1 MTQNETTMI
10 EKDPLTTRAL
20 ERAELEQVEGGS
32 RPMEALSCRFSV
44 ENPTTFTLND
54 AMTARA

>member
-1 MTQNETTMI
+1 MQSESNTFTLQ
-10 EKDPLTTRAL
+10 AL

-32 RPMEALSCRFSV
+32 RPMEALSCSFSV
-44 ENPTTFTLND
+44 ENPTVFTLND